1 MIGFKKVPK
10 RAVFI
15 SFALSVIL
23 ILMLYVDIETYESLP
38 VEEIQFTEK
47 FSTPLQ
53 KTKTYQM
60 HEVQDG
66 ENLSI
71 IFENF
76 SVPLNT
82 AYKIFRLDSKNTV
95 ANIKPGE
102 KMLFEYSGD
111 DLIRI
116 EIMKDQINSISINL
130 TPEIVFKNIS
140 KSVELIESYNSG
152 VIESSFYEAALDA
165 NIPESVIMDFA
176 YIFGWD
182 VDFVF
187 DIREG
192 DEFHVIYETPY
203 SEGAKVKNGDIV
215 IAKFINN
222 GNTYYANRF
231 FTEASKK
238 QYFDDEGNNMQK
250 AFLRAPL
257 DFAYIS
263 SHFNPN
269 RMHPVLHTIRA
280 HNGVDYAAK
289 RGSPVRTTGDGVVSF
304 SGQRNGCGNEIV
316 INHSN
321 EYSTRYCHLERF
333 SKSIRKGKKVF
344 QGDTIGF
351 VGSSGLATGPHL
363 HYEFKIGNKR
373 IDPIKV
379 KLPSAEPVPIN
390 LRASFDTLLKNNKS
404 SMEEFNKLSP
414 TSNGQ

>member
-10 RAVFI
+10 RAVLV
-15 SFALSVIL
+15 SFAVSIVL
-23 ILMLYVDIETYESLP
+23 ILMLYIDIETYESLP
-38 VEEIQFTEK
+38 VEEIEFTEK
-47 FSTPLQ
+47 FSIPLEQ
-53 KTKTYQM
+53 TKTYQM

-82 AYKIFRLDSKNTV
+82 AYKIFRLDSKNII

-102 KMLFEYSGD
+102 KMLFEYSGEE
-111 DLIRI
+111 LTRI
-116 EIMKDQINSISINL
+116 EIMKDQINSISISL

-140 KSVELIESYNSG
+140 KSIELIESYNSG
-152 VIESSFYEAALDA
+152 IIQSSFYEAALDA

-203 SEGAKVKNGDIV
+203 SDGEKVKNGDIV

-222 GNTYYANRF
+222 GNTYFANRF

-238 QYFDDEGNNMQK
+238 QYFDENGNNMQK

-289 RGSPVRTTGDGVVSF
+289 RGSPVRTTGDGIVSF

-316 INHSN
+316 INHTN
-321 EYSTRYCHLERF
+321 EYSTRYCHLEKF
-333 SKSIRKGKKVF
+333 SKDMRKGKKVS

-363 HYEFKIGNKR
+363 HYEFKIGEKR

-379 KLPSAEPVPIN
+379 KLPSAEPVPKN
-390 LRASFDTLLKNNKS
+390 LRVSFDTLLKNNKL

-414 TSNGQ
+414 SSNE

>member
-10 RAVFI
+10 RAVLV
-15 SFALSVIL
+15 SFAVSIVL
-23 ILMLYVDIETYESLP
+23 ILMLYIDIETYESLP
-38 VEEIQFTEK
+38 VEEIEFTEK
-47 FSTPLQ
+47 FSIPLEQ
-53 KTKTYQM
+53 TKTYQM

-82 AYKIFRLDSKNTV
+82 AYKIFRLDSKNII

-102 KMLFEYSGD
+102 KMLFEYSGEE
-111 DLIRI
+111 LTRI
-116 EIMKDQINSISINL
+116 EIMKDQINSISISL

-140 KSVELIESYNSG
+140 KSIELIESYNSG
-152 VIESSFYEAALDA
+152 IIQSSFYEAALDA

-203 SEGAKVKNGDIV
+203 SDGEKVKNGDIV

-222 GNTYYANRF
+222 GNTYFANRF

-238 QYFDDEGNNMQK
+238 QYFDENGNNMQK

-304 SGQRNGCGNEIV
+304 PGQRNGCGNEIV
-316 INHSN
+316 INHTN
-321 EYSTRYCHLERF
+321 EYSTRYCHLEKF
-333 SKSIRKGKKVF
+333 SKGMRKGKKVS

-363 HYEFKIGNKR
+363 HYEFKIGQKR

-379 KLPSAEPVPIN
+379 KLPSAEPVPKN
-390 LRASFDTLLKNNKS
+390 LRVSFDTLLKNNKL

-414 TSNGQ
+414 SSNE

>member
-10 RAVFI
+10 RAVLV
-15 SFALSVIL
+15 SFAVSIVL
-23 ILMLYVDIETYESLP
+23 ILMLYIDIETYESLP
-38 VEEIQFTEK
+38 VEEIEFTEK
-47 FSTPLQ
+47 FSIPLEQ
-53 KTKTYQM
+53 TKTYQM

-82 AYKIFRLDSKNTV
+82 AYKIFRLDSKNII

-102 KMLFEYSGD
+102 KLLFEYSGEE
-111 DLIRI
+111 LTRI
-116 EIMKDQINSISINL
+116 EIMKDQINSISISL

-140 KSVELIESYNSG
+140 KSIELIESYNSG
-152 VIESSFYEAALDA
+152 IIQSSFYEAALDA

-203 SEGAKVKNGDIV
+203 SDGEKVKNGDIV

-222 GNTYYANRF
+222 GNTYFANRF

-238 QYFDDEGNNMQK
+238 QYFDENGNNMQK

-263 SHFNPN
+263 SHF
-269 RMHPVLHTIRA
+269 
-280 HNGVDYAAK
+280 
-289 RGSPVRTTGDGVVSF
+289 
-304 SGQRNGCGNEIV
+304 
-316 INHSN
+316 
-321 EYSTRYCHLERF
+321 
-333 SKSIRKGKKVF
+333 
-344 QGDTIGF
+344 
-351 VGSSGLATGPHL
+351 
-363 HYEFKIGNKR
+363 
-373 IDPIKV
+373 
-379 KLPSAEPVPIN
+379 
-390 LRASFDTLLKNNKS
+390 
-404 SMEEFNKLSP
+404 
-414 TSNGQ
+414 

>member
-10 RAVFI
+10 RAVLV
-15 SFALSVIL
+15 SFAVSIVL

-38 VEEIQFTEK
+38 VEEIEFTEK
-47 FSTPLQ
+47 FSTPLEQ
-53 KTKTYQM
+53 TKTYQM

-71 IFENF
+71 IFEKF

-82 AYKIFRLDSKNTV
+82 AYKIFRLDSKNII

-102 KMLFEYSGD
+102 KMLFEYSGEE
-111 DLIRI
+111 LTRI
-116 EIMKDQINSISINL
+116 EIMKDQINSISVSL

-140 KSVELIESYNSG
+140 KSIELIEYYNSG
-152 VIESSFYEAALDA
+152 IIQSSFYEAALDA

-203 SEGAKVKNGDIV
+203 SDGEKVKNGDIV

-222 GNTYYANRF
+222 GNTYFANRF
-231 FTEASKK
+231 FTETSKK
-238 QYFDDEGNNMQK
+238 QYFDENGNNMQK

-289 RGSPVRTTGDGVVSF
+289 RGSPVRTTGDGIVSF

-316 INHSN
+316 INHTN
-321 EYSTRYCHLERF
+321 EYSTRYCHLEKF
-333 SKSIRKGKKVF
+333 SKGIRKGKKVT

-363 HYEFKIGNKR
+363 HYEFKIGEKR

-379 KLPSAEPVPIN
+379 KLPSADPVPEN
-390 LRASFDTLLKNNKS
+390 LRVSFDTLLKNNKL

-414 TSNGQ
+414 SSNE

>member
-10 RAVFI
+10 RAVLV
-15 SFALSVIL
+15 SFAVSIVL
-23 ILMLYVDIETYESLP
+23 ILMLYIDIETYESLP
-38 VEEIQFTEK
+38 VEEIEFTEK
-47 FSTPLQ
+47 FSTPLEQ
-53 KTKTYQM
+53 TKTYQM

-82 AYKIFRLDSKNTV
+82 AYKIFRLDSKNII

-102 KMLFEYSGD
+102 KMLFEYSGEE
-111 DLIRI
+111 LTRI
-116 EIMKDQINSISINL
+116 EIMKDQINSISISL

-140 KSVELIESYNSG
+140 KSIELIESYNSG
-152 VIESSFYEAALDA
+152 IIQSSFYEAALDA

-203 SEGAKVKNGDIV
+203 SDGEKVKNGDIV

-222 GNTYYANRF
+222 GNTYFANRF

-238 QYFDDEGNNMQK
+238 QYFDENGNNMQK

-289 RGSPVRTTGDGVVSF
+289 RGSPVRTTGDGIVSF

-316 INHSN
+316 INHTN
-321 EYSTRYCHLERF
+321 EYSTRYCHLEKF
-333 SKSIRKGKKVF
+333 SKDMRKGKKVS

-363 HYEFKIGNKR
+363 HYEFKIGEKR

-379 KLPSAEPVPIN
+379 KLPSAEPVPKN
-390 LRASFDTLLKNNKS
+390 LRVSFDTLLKNNKL

-414 TSNGQ
+414 SSNE

>member
-10 RAVFI
+10 RAVLV
-15 SFALSVIL
+15 SFAVSIVL

-38 VEEIQFTEK
+38 VEEIEFTEK
-47 FSTPLQ
+47 FSTPLEQ
-53 KTKTYQM
+53 TKTYQM

-82 AYKIFRLDSKNTV
+82 AYKIFRLDSKNII

-102 KMLFEYSGD
+102 KMLFEYSGEE
-111 DLIRI
+111 LSGI
-116 EIMKDQINSISINL
+116 EIMKDQINSISISL

-140 KSVELIESYNSG
+140 KSIELIESYNSG
-152 VIESSFYEAALDA
+152 IIQSSFYEAALDA

-203 SEGAKVKNGDIV
+203 SDGEKVKNGDIV

-222 GNTYYANRF
+222 GNTYFANRF

-238 QYFDDEGNNMQK
+238 QYFDENGNNMQK

-289 RGSPVRTTGDGVVSF
+289 RGSPVRTTGDGIVSF

-316 INHSN
+316 INHTN
-321 EYSTRYCHLERF
+321 EYSTRYCHLEKF
-333 SKSIRKGKKVF
+333 SKDMRKGKKVS

-379 KLPSAEPVPIN
+379 KLPSAEPVPKN
-390 LRASFDTLLKNNKS
+390 LRVSFDTLLKNNKL

-414 TSNGQ
+414 SSNE

>member
-130 TPEIVFKNIS
+130 TPEIVFKKIS

-192 DEFHVIYETPY
+192 DEFHVIYETHI
-203 SEGAKVKNGDIV
+203 VKG
-215 IAKFINN
+215 
-222 GNTYYANRF
+222 
-231 FTEASKK
+231 
-238 QYFDDEGNNMQK
+238 QK
-250 AFLRAPL
+250 
-257 DFAYIS
+257 
-263 SHFNPN
+263 
-269 RMHPVLHTIRA
+269 
-280 HNGVDYAAK
+280 
-289 RGSPVRTTGDGVVSF
+289 
-304 SGQRNGCGNEIV
+304 
-316 INHSN
+316 
-321 EYSTRYCHLERF
+321 
-333 SKSIRKGKKVF
+333 
-344 QGDTIGF
+344 
-351 VGSSGLATGPHL
+351 
-363 HYEFKIGNKR
+363 
-373 IDPIKV
+373 
-379 KLPSAEPVPIN
+379 
-390 LRASFDTLLKNNKS
+390 
-404 SMEEFNKLSP
+404 
-414 TSNGQ
+414 

>member
-10 RAVFI
+10 RAVLV
-15 SFALSVIL
+15 SFAVSIVL
-23 ILMLYVDIETYESLP
+23 ILMLYIDIETYESLP
-38 VEEIQFTEK
+38 VEEIEFTEK
-47 FSTPLQ
+47 FSIPLEQ
-53 KTKTYQM
+53 TKTYQM

-82 AYKIFRLDSKNTV
+82 AYKIFRLDSKNII

-102 KMLFEYSGD
+102 KMLFEYSGEE
-111 DLIRI
+111 LTRI
-116 EIMKDQINSISINL
+116 EIMKDQINSISIGL

-140 KSVELIESYNSG
+140 KSIELIESYNSG
-152 VIESSFYEAALDA
+152 IIQSSFYEAALDA

-203 SEGAKVKNGDIV
+203 SDGEKVKNGDIV

-222 GNTYYANRF
+222 GNTYFANRF

-238 QYFDDEGNNMQK
+238 QYFDENGNNMQK

-289 RGSPVRTTGDGVVSF
+289 RGSPVRTTGDGIVSF

-316 INHSN
+316 INHTN
-321 EYSTRYCHLERF
+321 EYSTRYCHLEKF
-333 SKSIRKGKKVF
+333 SKDMRKGKKVS

-363 HYEFKIGNKR
+363 HYEFKIGKKR

-379 KLPSAEPVPIN
+379 KLPSAEPVPKN
-390 LRASFDTLLKNNKS
+390 LRASFDTLLKNNKL

-414 TSNGQ
+414 SSNE

>member
-116 EIMKDQINSISINL
+116 EIMKDQINSVSINL

-140 KSVELIESYNSG
+140 KSVELIES
-152 VIESSFYEAALDA
+152 
-165 NIPESVIMDFA
+165 
-176 YIFGWD
+176 
-182 VDFVF
+182 
-187 DIREG
+187 
-192 DEFHVIYETPY
+192 
-203 SEGAKVKNGDIV
+203 
-215 IAKFINN
+215 
-222 GNTYYANRF
+222 
-231 FTEASKK
+231 
-238 QYFDDEGNNMQK
+238 
-250 AFLRAPL
+250 
-257 DFAYIS
+257 
-263 SHFNPN
+263 
-269 RMHPVLHTIRA
+269 TIW
-280 HNGVDYAAK
+280 N
-289 RGSPVRTTGDGVVSF
+289 
-304 SGQRNGCGNEIV
+304 
-316 INHSN
+316 
-321 EYSTRYCHLERF
+321 
-333 SKSIRKGKKVF
+333 
-344 QGDTIGF
+344 
-351 VGSSGLATGPHL
+351 
-363 HYEFKIGNKR
+363 
-373 IDPIKV
+373 
-379 KLPSAEPVPIN
+379 
-390 LRASFDTLLKNNKS
+390 
-404 SMEEFNKLSP
+404 
-414 TSNGQ
+414 

>member
-10 RAVFI
+10 RAVLV
-15 SFALSVIL
+15 SFAVSIVL

-38 VEEIQFTEK
+38 VEEIEFTEK
-47 FSTPLQ
+47 FSTPLEQ
-53 KTKTYQM
+53 TKTYQM

-71 IFENF
+71 IFEKF

-82 AYKIFRLDSKNTV
+82 AYKIFRLDSKNII

-102 KMLFEYSGD
+102 KMLFEYSGEE
-111 DLIRI
+111 LTRI
-116 EIMKDQINSISINL
+116 EIMKDQINSISVSL

-140 KSVELIESYNSG
+140 KSIELIESYNSG
-152 VIESSFYEAALDA
+152 IIQSSFYEAALDA

-203 SEGAKVKNGDIV
+203 SDGEKVKNGDIV

-222 GNTYYANRF
+222 GNTYFANRF

-238 QYFDDEGNNMQK
+238 QYFDENGNNMQK

-289 RGSPVRTTGDGVVSF
+289 RGSPVRTTGDGIVSF
-304 SGQRNGCGNEIV
+304 
-316 INHSN
+316 
-321 EYSTRYCHLERF
+321 
-333 SKSIRKGKKVF
+333 
-344 QGDTIGF
+344 
-351 VGSSGLATGPHL
+351 
-363 HYEFKIGNKR
+363 
-373 IDPIKV
+373 
-379 KLPSAEPVPIN
+379 
-390 LRASFDTLLKNNKS
+390 
-404 SMEEFNKLSP
+404 
-414 TSNGQ
+414 

>member
-10 RAVFI
+10 RAVLV
-15 SFALSVIL
+15 SFAVSIVL
-23 ILMLYVDIETYESLP
+23 ILMLYIDIETYESLP
-38 VEEIQFTEK
+38 VEEIEFTEK
-47 FSTPLQ
+47 FSIPLEQ
-53 KTKTYQM
+53 TKTYQM

-82 AYKIFRLDSKNTV
+82 AYKIFRLDSKNII

-102 KMLFEYSGD
+102 KMLFEYSGEE
-111 DLIRI
+111 LTRI
-116 EIMKDQINSISINL
+116 EIMKDQINSISISL

-140 KSVELIESYNSG
+140 KSIELIESYNSG
-152 VIESSFYEAALDA
+152 IIQSSFYEAALDA

-203 SEGAKVKNGDIV
+203 SDGEKVKNGDIV

-222 GNTYYANRF
+222 GNTYFANRF

-238 QYFDDEGNNMQK
+238 QYFDENGNNMQK

-289 RGSPVRTTGDGVVSF
+289 RGSPVRTTGDGIVSF

-316 INHSN
+316 INHTN
-321 EYSTRYCHLERF
+321 EYSTRYCHLEKF
-333 SKSIRKGKKVF
+333 SKDMRKGKKVS

-379 KLPSAEPVPIN
+379 KLPSAEPVPKN
-390 LRASFDTLLKNNKS
+390 LRVSFDTLLKNNKL

-414 TSNGQ
+414 SSNE

>member
-10 RAVFI
+10 RAVLV
-15 SFALSVIL
+15 SFAVSIVL
-23 ILMLYVDIETYESLP
+23 ILMLYIDIETYESLP
-38 VEEIQFTEK
+38 VEEIEFTEK
-47 FSTPLQ
+47 FSIPLEQ
-53 KTKTYQM
+53 TKTYQM

-82 AYKIFRLDSKNTV
+82 AYKIFRLDSKNII

-102 KMLFEYSGD
+102 KMLFEYSGEE
-111 DLIRI
+111 LTRI
-116 EIMKDQINSISINL
+116 EIMKDQINSISISL

-140 KSVELIESYNSG
+140 KSIELIESYNSG
-152 VIESSFYEAALDA
+152 IIQSSFYEAALDA

-203 SEGAKVKNGDIV
+203 SDGEKVKNGDIV

-222 GNTYYANRF
+222 GNTYFANRF

-238 QYFDDEGNNMQK
+238 QYFDENGNNMQK

-289 RGSPVRTTGDGVVSF
+289 RGSPVRTTGDGIVSF

-316 INHSN
+316 INHTN
-321 EYSTRYCHLERF
+321 EYSTRYCHLEKF
-333 SKSIRKGKKVF
+333 SKDMRRGKKVS

-363 HYEFKIGNKR
+363 HYEFKIGEKR

-379 KLPSAEPVPIN
+379 KLPSAEPVPKN
-390 LRASFDTLLKNNKS
+390 LRVSFDTLLKNNKL

-414 TSNGQ
+414 SSNE

>member
-10 RAVFI
+10 RAVLV
-15 SFALSVIL
+15 SFAVSIVL

-38 VEEIQFTEK
+38 VEEIEFTEK
-47 FSTPLQ
+47 FSTPLEQ
-53 KTKTYQM
+53 TKTYQM

-82 AYKIFRLDSKNTV
+82 AYKIFRLDSKNII

-102 KMLFEYSGD
+102 KMLFEYSGEE
-111 DLIRI
+111 LTRI
-116 EIMKDQINSISINL
+116 EIMKDQINSISVSL

-140 KSVELIESYNSG
+140 KSIELVESYNSG
-152 VIESSFYEAALDA
+152 IIQSSFYEAALDA

-203 SEGAKVKNGDIV
+203 SDGEKVKNGDIV

-222 GNTYYANRF
+222 GNTYFANRF

-238 QYFDDEGNNMQK
+238 QYFDENGNNMQK

-289 RGSPVRTTGDGVVSF
+289 RGSPVRTTGDGIVSF

-316 INHSN
+316 INHTN
-321 EYSTRYCHLERF
+321 EYSTRYCHLEKF
-333 SKSIRKGKKVF
+333 SKGIRKGKKVS

-363 HYEFKIGNKR
+363 HYEFKIGEKR

-379 KLPSAEPVPIN
+379 KLPSADPVPEN
-390 LRASFDTLLKNNKS
+390 LRVSFDTLLKNNKL

-414 TSNGQ
+414 SSNE

>member
-1 MIGFKKVPK
+1 MTGFKKVPK
-10 RAVFI
+10 RAVLV
-15 SFALSVIL
+15 SFAVSIVL

-38 VEEIQFTEK
+38 VEEIEFTEK
-47 FSTPLQ
+47 FSTPLEQ
-53 KTKTYQM
+53 TKTYQM

-82 AYKIFRLDSKNTV
+82 AYKIFRLDSKNII

-102 KMLFEYSGD
+102 KMLFEYSGEE
-111 DLIRI
+111 LTRI
-116 EIMKDQINSISINL
+116 EIMKDQINSISVSL

-140 KSVELIESYNSG
+140 KSIELIESYNSG
-152 VIESSFYEAALDA
+152 IIQSSFYEAALDA

-203 SEGAKVKNGDIV
+203 SDGEKVKNGDIV

-222 GNTYYANRF
+222 GNTYFANRF

-238 QYFDDEGNNMQK
+238 QYFDENGNNMQK

-289 RGSPVRTTGDGVVSF
+289 RGSPVRTTGDGIVSF

-316 INHSN
+316 INHTN
-321 EYSTRYCHLERF
+321 EYSTRYCHLEKF
-333 SKSIRKGKKVF
+333 SKGIRKGKKVS

-363 HYEFKIGNKR
+363 HYEFKIGEKR

-379 KLPSAEPVPIN
+379 KLPSADPVPEN
-390 LRASFDTLLKNNKS
+390 LRVSFDTLLKNNKL

-414 TSNGQ
+414 NSNE